1 MKIKLIGDSILA
13 YMPKGKLIGSEERF
27 AIENAE
33 TALLRQLYPNYKD
46 IETDVNV
53 FCLGINDYFRQ
64 YYDEDFKKM
73 TTEEIINGLTDFL
86 GEIKKDKNGELVV
99 LSLLPIRQVYPW
111 SSHYS
116 LISQEIPLV
125 NLGLQAYC
133 EQNKIDYIDA
143 YSHFADS
150 NGVMR
155 EDLSSDGIHPNQVG
169 GYDILINLIN
179 EELKKVKPKCSE
191 SSENGF
197 EK

>member
-46 IETDVNV
+46 VETDVNV

-64 YYDEDFKKM
+64 YYDEDFKKL
-73 TTEEIINGLTDFL
+73 TTEEIISGLTDFL

-133 EQNKIDYIDA
+133 EQNKINYVDA

-179 EELKKVKPKCSE
+179 EELKKVKSKYSE